1 MKKPDEPYCLETDE
15 EGLNT
20 DLAPGLV
27 DAARTMTVY
36 LSKFERPVRVDT
48 PESDDQAFRI
58 ESRTTECV
66 RCGADGVI
74 IWPDTLDQRIGHLTR
89 DHGYR
94 MDGHRYD
101 NENAMVA

>member
-1 MKKPDEPYCLETDE
+1 MKKPNEPYVLETDD

-20 DLAPGLV
+20 DLAPALV
-27 DAARTMTVY
+27 HAARTMTVY
-36 LSKFERPVRVDT
+36 LSKFERPVRAHT
-48 PESDDQAFRI
+48 EEDDKPFRI

-66 RCGADGVI
+66 RCGADGMI